1 MKLLHFICSDAF
13 GGMELYVKE
22 LLVQQ
27 KQAGYE
33 LAVLTKKNT
42 RLANELKELA
52 IPVFYI
58 PKNASKFSLPLL
70 FKIKKI
76 VAEEN
81 ITHIHTHNNIDIWMA
96 SWYKCIFN
104 RSIRHVNSTYMIMQ
118 KNKHKWHYQFLYH
131 FVDAISSTSA
141 LTNKSIKKNIPIDEH
156 KITLIPYGRSVHQ
169 FVTKEAL
176 RNTIRNQY
184 QAQDKMVVAMLSRI
198 DQEKGNLEFAQ
209 SYLKLPKYIQEQVQ
223 FWIIGEPTMA
233 FLDSDGMPVYEAQ
246 SQAIENAISDIVN
259 ANHLENHII
268 RIPFQKAYIAYLDAI
283 DIFILPSYN
292 EMYSLSLLDAMLM
305 KKPIIGTNT
314 GGTPEQLGDGER
326 GLLMEARDTDAIAQ
340 ALEALIVNKQTAK
353 AKAAHAYEWAIQ
365 THSWD
370 ATIKKY
376 SALYQI
382 N

>member
-22 LLVQQ
+22 LLMQQ
-27 KQAGYE
+27 KQAGFE
-33 LAVLTKKNT
+33 LFVLTKKNT

-52 IPVFYI
+52 IPIYYI
-58 PKNASKFSLPLL
+58 PKKASKFSLPLL

-76 VAEEN
+76 VREEH

-96 SWYKCIFN
+96 SWYKFLFN
-104 RSIRHVNSTYMIMQ
+104 SNIRHVNSTYMMMQ
-118 KNKHKWHYQFLYH
+118 KNKHQWHYQFLYH
-131 FVDAISSTSA
+131 FVDRISSTSA
-141 LTNKSIKKNIPIDEH
+141 LTNQSIMKNIPIDKH
-156 KITLIPYGRSVHQ
+156 KITLIPYGRSLHQ
-169 FVTKEAL
+169 FVTHASL

-209 SYLKLPKYIQEQVQ
+209 AYLKLSKSIQEQVQ

-233 FLDSDGMPVYEAQ
+233 FLDSDGKPVYEAQ
-246 SQAIENAISDIVN
+246 SQATENAIADIISS
-259 ANHLENHII
+259 NHLENKII
-268 RIPFQKAYIAYLDAI
+268 RIPFQKDYIAYLDAI

-314 GGTPEQLGDGER
+314 GGTPEQLGEGER
-326 GLLMEARDTDAIAQ
+326 GLLIEARDTDAIAYGV
-340 ALEALIVNKQTAK
+340 EALIINRDVANEK
-353 AKAAHAYEWAIQ
+353 ATHAYKWAIQ
-365 THSWD
+365 THAWV
-370 ATIKKY
+370 ATLKKY
-376 SALYQI
+376 ETFYQI

>member
-70 FKIKKI
+70 FKIKMI

-104 RSIRHVNSTYMIMQ
+104 RSVRHVNSTYMIMQ

-169 FVTKEAL
+169 FVTQEAL

-184 QAQDKMVVAMLSRI
+184 QAHDKMVVAMLSRI

-376 SALYQI
+376 AALYQI

>member
-52 IPVFYI
+52 IPIFYI
-58 PKNASKFSLPLL
+58 PKNASKFSLPIL

-76 VAEEN
+76 VAEDN

-104 RSIRHVNSTYMIMQ
+104 RSVRHVNSTYMIMH
-118 KNKHKWHYQFLYH
+118 KNKHKGHYQFLYH
-131 FVDAISSTSA
+131 FVDGISSTSA
-141 LTNKSIKKNIPIDEH
+141 LTNQSIMKNIPIDKH

-169 FVTKEAL
+169 FVSQEAL

-209 SYLKLPKYIQEQVQ
+209 SYLKLPTPIQEQVQ
-223 FWIIGEPTMA
+223 YWIIGEPTMA
-233 FLDSDGMPVYEAQ
+233 FLDSDGKPVYEAQ
-246 SQAIENAISDIVN
+246 SKATENAITDIVTS
-259 ANHLENHII
+259 NHLENKII
-268 RIPFQKAYIAYLDAI
+268 RIPFQKEYIAYLDAI

-326 GLLMEARDTDAIAQ
+326 GLLMEARDTDAIAH
-340 ALEALIVNKQTAK
+340 AVEALIMNRVLAK
-353 AKAAHAYEWAIQ
+353 EKATHAYEWAIQ
-365 THSWD
+365 THAWD
-370 ATIKKY
+370 ATLKKY
-376 SALYQI
+376 EAFYQI

>member
-169 FVTKEAL
+169 FVTQEAL

-376 SALYQI
+376 AALYQI

>member
-104 RSIRHVNSTYMIMQ
+104 RSVRHVNSTYMIMQ

-169 FVTKEAL
+169 FVTQEAL

>member
-27 KQAGYE
+27 KHAGYE
-33 LAVLTKKNT
+33 LTVLTKKNT

-96 SWYKCIFN
+96 SWYKFIFN
-104 RSIRHVNSTYMIMQ
+104 RNVRHVNSTYMMMH
-118 KNKHKWHYQFLYH
+118 KNKHKGHYQFLYH
-131 FVDAISSTSA
+131 FVDGISSTSA
-141 LTNKSIKKNIPIDEH
+141 LTNQSIMKNIPIDKH

-169 FVTKEAL
+169 FVKHEAL

-209 SYLKLPKYIQEQVQ
+209 SYLKLPKPIQEQVQ
-223 FWIIGEPTMA
+223 YWIIGEPTMA
-233 FLDSDGMPVYEAQ
+233 FLDSDGKPVYEAQ
-246 SQAIENAISDIVN
+246 SQATENAITDIVTS
-259 ANHLENHII
+259 NHLENKII
-268 RIPFQKAYIAYLDAI
+268 RIPFQKEYIAYLDAI

-314 GGTPEQLGDGER
+314 GGTTEQLGDGER
-326 GLLMEARDTDAIAQ
+326 GLLIEARNTEAIAS
-340 ALEALIVNKQTAK
+340 AVEAIIVNIDIAK
-353 AKAAHAYEWAIQ
+353 EKAEHAYEWAIQ
-365 THSWD
+365 THAWD
-370 ATIKKY
+370 ATLKKY
-376 SALYQI
+376 KAFYQI

>member
-104 RSIRHVNSTYMIMQ
+104 RSVRHVNSTYMIMQ

-169 FVTKEAL
+169 FVTQEAL

-314 GGTPEQLGDGER
+314 GCTPEQLGDGER

-376 SALYQI
+376 AALYQI

>member
-52 IPVFYI
+52 IPIFYI
-58 PKNASKFSLPLL
+58 PKNASKFSLPIL

-104 RSIRHVNSTYMIMQ
+104 RSIRHVNSTYMIMH
-118 KNKHKWHYQFLYH
+118 KNKHKGHYQFLYH
-131 FVDAISSTSA
+131 FVDGISSTSA
-141 LTNKSIKKNIPIDEH
+141 LTNQSIMKNIPIDKH

-169 FVTKEAL
+169 FVSQEAL

-209 SYLKLPKYIQEQVQ
+209 SYLKLPTPIQEQVQ
-223 FWIIGEPTMA
+223 YWIIGEPTMA
-233 FLDSDGMPVYEAQ
+233 FLDSDGKPVYEAQ
-246 SQAIENAISDIVN
+246 SQATENAITGIVTS
-259 ANHLENHII
+259 NHLENKII
-268 RIPFQKAYIAYLDAI
+268 RIPFQKEYIAYLDAI
-283 DIFILPSYN
+283 DIFVLPSYN

-326 GLLMEARDTDAIAQ
+326 GLLMEARDTDAIAH
-340 ALEALIVNKQTAK
+340 AVEALIMNRALANQK
-353 AKAAHAYEWAIQ
+353 ATHAYEWAIQ
-365 THSWD
+365 THAWD
-370 ATIKKY
+370 ATLKKY
-376 SALYQI
+376 EAFYKI

>member
-1 MKLLHFICSDAF
+1 MNVLHFICSDAF

-169 FVTKEAL
+169 FVTQEAL

-340 ALEALIVNKQTAK
+340 ALEALIVNKQTAI

-376 SALYQI
+376 AALYQI

>member
-104 RSIRHVNSTYMIMQ
+104 RSVRHVNSTYMIMQ

-169 FVTKEAL
+169 FVTQEAL

-376 SALYQI
+376 AALYQI

>member
-169 FVTKEAL
+169 FVTQEAL

>member
-58 PKNASKFSLPLL
+58 PKNASKFSLSLL

-76 VAEEN
+76 VAEEH

-104 RSIRHVNSTYMIMQ
+104 RNIRHVNSTYMIMQ

-141 LTNKSIKKNIPIDEH
+141 LTNDSIKRNIPIYKH

-169 FVTKEAL
+169 FVMQEAL

-198 DQEKGNLEFAQ
+198 DQEKGNIEFAK
-209 SYLKLPKYIQEQVQ
+209 SYLKLPKPIQEQVQ
-223 FWIIGEPTMA
+223 YWIIGEPTMA
-233 FLDSDGMPVYEAQ
+233 FLDSDGKPVYEAQ
-246 SQAIENAISDIVN
+246 SQATENAITDIVTSN
-259 ANHLENHII
+259 QLENKII
-268 RIPFQKAYIAYLDAI
+268 RIPFQKEYIAYLDAI

-326 GLLMEARDTDAIAQ
+326 GLLMEARDTDAIAH
-340 ALEALIVNKQTAK
+340 AVETLIMNRDLAK
-353 AKAAHAYEWAIQ
+353 EKATHAYEWAIQ
-365 THSWD
+365 THAWD
-370 ATIKKY
+370 ATLKKY
-376 SALYQI
+376 EAFYQI

>member
-104 RSIRHVNSTYMIMQ
+104 RSVRHVNSTYMIMQ

-169 FVTKEAL
+169 FVTQEAL

-376 SALYQI
+376 TALYQI